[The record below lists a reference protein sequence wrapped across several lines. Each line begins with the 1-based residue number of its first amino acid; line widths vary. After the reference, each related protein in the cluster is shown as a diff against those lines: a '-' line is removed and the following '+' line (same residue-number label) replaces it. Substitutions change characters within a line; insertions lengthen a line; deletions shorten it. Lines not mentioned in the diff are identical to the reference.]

1 MDVPIHPDHL
11 AVLDRFPPALRA
23 LAESELALGN
33 RIIHAGAG
41 HPAPP
46 AGAQIM
52 FAHDLLTQD
61 QGLLNGL
68 YRYDRSASTHHQEIC
83 DANRFFRILTT
94 PVPPPTAH
102 TMEEIRD
109 RMNFPTSPPTA
120 PAHSPD
126 PGTIE
131 LDYRGE
137 MLILHEADR
146 RTDIVWT
153 WNRGNQLYRSSLSPW
168 WYPGERRSQ
177 EMTEA
182 EKEEV
187 IQRFL
192 EFARR
197 NISPNI
203 ELRD

>member
-1 MDVPIHPDHL
+1 MDVPIHPDHQ
-11 AVLDRFPPALRA
+11 AVLDLFPPALRA
-23 LAESELALGN
+23 LADSELALGN

-52 FAHDLLTQD
+52 FAHDLFTQD

-68 YRYDRSASTHHQEIC
+68 HRYDRNASTHHQEIS
-83 DANRFFRILTT
+83 DADRFFWILTA
-94 PVPPPTAH
+94 PLPPPPEPDMNA
-102 TMEEIRD
+102 IRD
-109 RMNFPTSPPTA
+109 RANLTQEAPPGVM
-120 PAHSPD
+120 PVYKCD
-126 PGTIE
+126 EVE

-137 MLILHEADR
+137 MLILHEKDR

-168 WYPGERRSQ
+168 WYPEERRSQ
-177 EMTEA
+177 EMTAA

-187 IQRFL
+187 IRRFL

-197 NISPNI
+197 NISDKI

>member
-1 MDVPIHPDHL
+1 MDIPIHPDHQ

-23 LAESELALGN
+23 LAGSELALGN

-52 FAHDLLTQD
+52 FAQDLLTRD
-61 QGLLNGL
+61 RELLNGL
-68 YRYDRSASTHHQEIC
+68 HCYDRNASTHHQEVS
-83 DANRFFRILTT
+83 DADRFFWILTV
-94 PVPPPTAH
+94 PLPPPPEPDMDA
-102 TMEEIRD
+102 IRD
-109 RMNFPTSPPTA
+109 RANLATEQPPAVMRVYTCNEV
-120 PAHSPD
+120 
-126 PGTIE
+126 E

-137 MLILHEADR
+137 MLILHEQDR

-168 WYPGERRSQ
+168 WYPDERRSQ

-182 EKEEV
+182 EKEAV